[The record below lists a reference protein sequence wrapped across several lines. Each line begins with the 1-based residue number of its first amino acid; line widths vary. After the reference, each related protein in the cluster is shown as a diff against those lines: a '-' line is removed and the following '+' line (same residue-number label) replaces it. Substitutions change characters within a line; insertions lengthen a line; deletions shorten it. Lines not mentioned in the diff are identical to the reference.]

1 MESVI
6 KVYNKWGFIDVIYLY
21 VIYIERVSL
30 LSEGRY
36 ILFFGGGGH
45 FFRVYTVVN
54 IIQRILK

>member
-6 KVYNKWGFIDVIYLY
+6 EVYNKWGFIDVIYLY

-36 ILFFGGGGH
+36 ILFFFGGGGVIS
-45 FFRVYTVVN
+45 FEF
-54 IIQRILK
+54 IQ